1 MGFFDRFR
9 REKAN
14 SYIQTPMTGG
24 RVSVDEDLS
33 VGQFF
38 SSLANS
44 YGSMANKL
52 PFELYEY
59 VELVALYNADFS
71 QAVDNVKN
79 LANPGFNILVNSK
92 DESKA
97 AKYREKLTQIERKIK
112 PKFGGFHGIANGL
125 VRQGA
130 IYGAMCGEWIINA
143 DLTDVVD
150 FVFLNPKNI
159 RFFWDEEEQD
169 WHPYQKVDMLQ
180 VEMAKK
186 RGQEIRNL
194 DCIRLNTTTFIYYNA
209 FALNNNPYGVPPFIS
224 SLEPIE
230 VQRQLLNNLKSITK
244 KMGMLGILEVVIE
257 RLPMEAEETF
267 NQYLA
272 RCQAF
277 LLNYQGL
284 IQNMVNEG
292 GIVHFDDSEVKNLSI
307 AEKAEGAEKLFTL
320 NEEQIFSGLHTMPSV
335 QGRSYSTTETYASV
349 SYEILLRSI
358 GDFTMGAKY
367 IIEQGCWLMD
377 KVWGIGVDEITLDF
391 NENKAVNQLQKAQ
404 AEAISINTDLTLW
417 RNKILNQTNVA
428 QRHGI
433 DVPVE
438 PLDAPV
444 ESKPTQPPNLQPQ
457 TTPDGSQPAADGS
470 QPDTVPP
477 PKKPPK
483 PPANQGGKV
492 YTVEFEQE
500 EDNG

>member
-9 REKAN
+9 KEKVITYA
-14 SYIQTPMTGG
+14 SSPIEGG

-33 VGQFF
+33 VGQIFTY
-38 SSLANS
+38 LTNM
-44 YGSMANKL
+44 YGSMALSL
-52 PFELYEY
+52 PFELYDY
-59 VELVALYNADFS
+59 VELMAIYNADFS

-92 DESKA
+92 DDNKA
-97 AKYREKLTQIERKIK
+97 AEYRRLLTLKERTLK

-125 VRQGA
+125 VKQGA
-130 IYGAMCGEWIINA
+130 VYGAMCGEWIANA
-143 DLTDVVD
+143 DLTDIVD

-159 RFFWDEEEQD
+159 RFFWDKEEQD
-169 WHPYQKVDMLQ
+169 WHPYQKVNMMQID
-180 VEMAKK
+180 MAKK

-194 DCIRLNTTTFIYYNA
+194 DCIRLNTTTFLYYNA
-209 FALNNNPYGVPPFIS
+209 FAINNNPYGIPPFIS
-224 SLEPIE
+224 ALEPLGI
-230 VQRQLLNNLKSITK
+230 QRQLINNLKSITK

-257 RLPMEAEETF
+257 KLPMEAEETF
-267 NQYLA
+267 NQYLE
-272 RCQAF
+272 RCQKF
-277 LLNYQGL
+277 LQNYQGL

-292 GIVHFDDSEVKNLSI
+292 GIVHFDDSEVKMISI

-320 NEEQIFSGLHTMPSV
+320 NEEQAFSGLHTLPSV
-335 QGRSYSTTETYASV
+335 QGRSYSTTETYANV

-377 KVWGIGVDEITLDF
+377 RVWGVGVDEITLDF
-391 NENKAVNQLQKAQ
+391 VENKAVNQLQKAQ
-404 AEAISINTDLTLW
+404 AEAISINNDLALW

-438 PLDAPV
+438 PLDAPI
-444 ESKPTQPPNLQPQ
+444 ESKPTQSPNLQPQ
-457 TTPDGSQPAADGS
+457 TIPTG
-470 QPDTVPP
+470 TE
-477 PKKPPK
+477 
-483 PPANQGGKV
+483 GK
-492 YTVEFEQE
+492 TIKE
-500 EDNG
+500 EVNG